1 MHFSEKF
8 KFIMRLYN
16 SRVRRGGATA
26 SAHTYLYIAKRAK
39 IHDHLCVRCNLHS
52 STKHYSTHNNN
63 NNIGGGGY
71 GVGGGGGGG
80 SSNTSQALMRR
91 SIIQIL
97 PSKQQL
103 EHIRAVSALE
113 NNRWQCSR
121 TRVTLQLLLLSSSR
135 LLLNHIGLIVDSVR
149 A

>member
-63 NNIGGGGY
+63 NSIGGGGC
-71 GVGGGGGGG
+71 GVGWWWWWWRWFVEHLASVGAALDH
-80 SSNTSQALMRR
+80 SN
-91 SIIQIL
+91 I
-97 PSKQQL
+97 
-103 EHIRAVSALE
+103 AVEA
-113 NNRWQCSR
+113 
-121 TRVTLQLLLLSSSR
+121 
-135 LLLNHIGLIVDSVR
+135 
-149 A
+149 AA